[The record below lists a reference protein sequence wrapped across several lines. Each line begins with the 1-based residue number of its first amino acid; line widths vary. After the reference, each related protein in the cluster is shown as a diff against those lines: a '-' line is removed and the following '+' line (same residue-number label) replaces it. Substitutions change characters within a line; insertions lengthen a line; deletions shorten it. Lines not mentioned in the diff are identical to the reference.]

1 MPRRYPPEARVR
13 RRRAALAGEASCA
26 KARPARQPSL
36 RPAGRRFPAPAK
48 GSRTRTVPPHPPRP
62 PTARHPDWPCPIAPC
77 ATRIRHWCRADTS
90 GQIRRPR
97 MLAHLRNFQFDIP
110 DIGHREE
117 VGDLPPAPDQTP
129 VLLDTEQHVRRL
141 PAVSN
146 DHRPPFGGLL
156 GPPGVLVELA
166 AGQRGDG
173 HGGAPNSM

>member
-1 MPRRYPPEARVR
+1 
-13 RRRAALAGEASCA
+13 
-26 KARPARQPSL
+26 
-36 RPAGRRFPAPAK
+36 
-48 GSRTRTVPPHPPRP
+48 
-62 PTARHPDWPCPIAPC
+62 
-77 ATRIRHWCRADTS
+77 
-90 GQIRRPR
+90 

-166 AGQRGDG
+166 ARSEEHTSELQSLMR
-173 HGGAPNSM
+173 NSYAVFCLKKKKTKLKHNITNNPQIQT